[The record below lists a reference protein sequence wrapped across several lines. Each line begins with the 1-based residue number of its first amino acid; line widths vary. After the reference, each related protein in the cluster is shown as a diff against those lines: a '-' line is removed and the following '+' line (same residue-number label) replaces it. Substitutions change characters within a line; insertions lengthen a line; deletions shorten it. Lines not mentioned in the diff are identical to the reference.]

1 MRLAF
6 LDDRH
11 SMVYG
16 AQENVLLLAAC
27 CQQLGHDVVIV
38 TTAEG
43 VLADTAR
50 HRALPVLVV
59 PAPDRL
65 LRFDGSGGVGGARA
79 VVGMA
84 RDTWRYGWSL
94 SSRLLDEGVDVVLAS
109 AVRPGVMLVPLRVR
123 RIGRRRPAVVLYAQ
137 NSTPFGAYAAAAAG
151 AADRIALIA
160 DGARSTFPRLVQRGL
175 ARRMRPLPSGRDMEP
190 LAAVASDRRRAP
202 RDSVPELLC
211 VAAIEERK
219 GLHDLLSAAAEAQHT
234 LGPVVVRVVGGVT
247 STAREEYA
255 RRLTQQARDLGVDL
269 RLEGWHD
276 DVSPFYAS
284 ADLFVLASRDEG
296 LPGVLLEA
304 LASGLPCVTTEAGG
318 AGELVRASGG
328 GRAVAVGDTDAL
340 AREIV
345 TLLTHPDDWAAAG
358 TAGRAHVCD
367 RYGLDAFAQAYG
379 AIIDEVTTDG

>member
-27 CQQLGHDVVIV
+27 CQRLGHDVVIV
-38 TTAEG
+38 TTADG

-50 HRALPVLVV
+50 SRALPVLVV

-65 LRFDGSGGVGGARA
+65 LRFEASAGVGGVRA
-79 VVGMA
+79 VVGLA
-84 RDTWRYGWSL
+84 RDTWRYGWAL
-94 SSRLLDEGVDVVLAS
+94 SACLLDEGVDVVLAS

-137 NSTPFGAYAAAAAG
+137 NSTPFGAYAAAAAW
-151 AADRIALIA
+151 AADRIAFIA
-160 DGARSTFPRLVQRGL
+160 DGARSTFPRLVQRWT

-190 LAAVASDRRRAP
+190 LAAVASARGGAP
-202 RDSVPELLC
+202 RDSRPELLC

-219 GLHDLLSAAAEAQHT
+219 GLHDLLAAAAEAQRT

-255 RRLTQQARDLGVDL
+255 RRLTQQADDLGVDL

-276 DVSPFYAS
+276 DVLPFYAA

-318 AGELVRASGG
+318 AGELVRVSGG

-345 TLLTHPDDWAAAG
+345 ALLTHPDDWAAAG
-358 TAGRAHVCD
+358 AAGRAHVCD
-367 RYGLDAFAQAYG
+367 RYGLDAFVQAYG